1 MCCLHQEQK
10 ECIVSRL
17 ASPAARGVH
26 GIWEADEL
34 FRCPL
39 VGIGLT
45 FTEQKRLLKT
55 MSLPPVE
62 PTPFELHELFVNAA
76 STENPL
82 SRKVSQLLRRK
93 YEREA
98 APLRELD
105 EETFLARWKTAF
117 ADGQYAAFLWAAA
130 TRGDLSD
137 DARRTLYGAVHMAM
151 HGAAEERVLLRQRLA
166 ELERKNAQQANR
178 IRTLK
183 ERETSL
189 RDEMSRLEEARRIQA
204 QENVALRDERNRLRA
219 DLEAFYEAS
228 PALWE
233 LRGPELEAEN
243 ATLRDSLETMSK
255 RFAVQQELVQS
266 LLKQNRTSF
275 DDRLLMNSGSCCD
288 RACDESCPS
297 FDLCRKRVLIVGGV
311 ERMEPLYREFIE
323 GGGGVLDY
331 HNGSLQSGARQ
342 LERSLRRADI
352 ILCPVNCN
360 SHGACIKVK
369 NLAKKHKKTFYMLPN
384 GSLSTISRLLGGVTE
399 GESA

>member
-17 ASPAARGVH
+17 ASPAARGH

-34 FRCPL
+34 FKCPL

-62 PTPFELHELFVNAA
+62 PTPFELHELCVNAA

-137 DARRTLYGAVHMAM
+137 DARRTLYGAVHMTM
-151 HGAAEERVLLRQRLA
+151 HGAAEEWVLLRQRLA

-233 LRGPELEAEN
+233 LRGPELEA
-243 ATLRDSLETMSK
+243 
-255 RFAVQQELVQS
+255 
-266 LLKQNRTSF
+266 
-275 DDRLLMNSGSCCD
+275 
-288 RACDESCPS
+288 
-297 FDLCRKRVLIVGGV
+297 
-311 ERMEPLYREFIE
+311 
-323 GGGGVLDY
+323 
-331 HNGSLQSGARQ
+331 
-342 LERSLRRADI
+342 
-352 ILCPVNCN
+352 
-360 SHGACIKVK
+360 
-369 NLAKKHKKTFYMLPN
+369 
-384 GSLSTISRLLGGVTE
+384 
-399 GESA
+399 